1 MMNKIFQ
8 RNMKPNNNNYQGKEF
23 EADNWLLSEF
33 IVKKV
38 IPVVGFHPFPI
49 NELLLMAASVAYTK
63 PTHIFEWGTN
73 VGKSAR
79 VFYEVCKF
87 LQLDTA
93 IHSVDLPDNEHHV
106 EHPHKHRGK
115 YVKGKNNVFLHQGD
129 GVETSLKIYKGLD
142 TDATVL
148 FYIDGDH
155 SYSSVLREL
164 NLILNAVKK
173 PLILLHDTFYQTP
186 EAGYNIGPFKAI
198 EDITAQY
205 PQIFFKRI
213 NTNTGLPGMS
223 FLYTA

>member
-115 YVKGKNNVFLHQGD
+115 YVKGKNNQVAD
-129 GVETSLKIYKGLD
+129 GLSGYIEVHSNEIQLMENDISSTRATIFTVPMKIARVTSEYFIHLLTIIK
-142 TDATVL
+142 
-148 FYIDGDH
+148 
-155 SYSSVLREL
+155 LR
-164 NLILNAVKK
+164 
-173 PLILLHDTFYQTP
+173 
-186 EAGYNIGPFKAI
+186 
-198 EDITAQY
+198 
-205 PQIFFKRI
+205 
-213 NTNTGLPGMS
+213 
-223 FLYTA
+223 